1 MTDALRLW
9 KLLNID
15 NEVPIYVLRPFHQIV
30 TSAKDDC
37 KMGLSLAMVK
47 NNIRLFSATNFFCH
61 LLFIQVYSN
70 QESKIIP
77 SEKCNYCKESIE
89 MCQIEFQ
96 KVTIIFLIVTRKVCE
111 KKIFKHDVIK

>member
-47 NNIRLFSATNFFCH
+47 NNIRLFSATK
-61 LLFIQVYSN
+61 LFLPLVIYTGL
-70 QESKIIP
+70 
-77 SEKCNYCKESIE
+77 
-89 MCQIEFQ
+89 FQ
-96 KVTIIFLIVTRKVCE
+96 SRK
-111 KKIFKHDVIK
+111 